1 MARRPRSEAEPNGEA
16 VARAARERSEQE
28 RETRGV
34 ATSRCTNLRI
44 LNGWVRLL
52 RALAAAL
59 LAGAAVVGI
68 GDPAGA
74 ASRVDSDRLWGD
86 DRYETAA
93 EIAEEYVAWAGPI
106 NTVIVA
112 SGETFADAL
121 AVTPL
126 ARVRNAP
133 ILLSPPDAL
142 HPATRRFI
150 ERHRVSD
157 IIIAGDTD
165 AVSVEVE
172 GALAGLIGS
181 RPQRLE
187 GSDRY
192 RTVVNI
198 AREISAGQIGSF
210 CGDGRRTALLATGE
224 KFADAL
230 ALSPLA
236 FAGPHP
242 VLLTSPDRL
251 PATVEDFLTD
261 YTIEQVLIAGG
272 PAAIA
277 DSVEAELSAL
287 GIRIQRLWGQDR
299 FETAAE
305 IAEALAD
312 RCFESDEFGLAD
324 GRKFPD
330 ALVGGALLGL
340 RRAPLL
346 LSEPALPDAT
356 RRFLAGPVPDA
367 GTVQLTIFGGP
378 AAVTDSAAAA
388 ATDALRGLDRE
399 CDPRADTPGVP
410 RDVTV
415 QPLDGGLEIR
425 WTTPARVGDSDPSGY
440 RIRYRPVGGQWIT
453 MRDVSSPA
461 TISGLQ
467 NTALYEVQ
475 VRADGSGYEVWSPS
489 SYATPSDAEG
499 VAAPSAPGDTSR
511 SLRAT
516 AVSLAAGQQADT
528 AAPDCPPEPASA

>member
-1 MARRPRSEAEPNGEA
+1 MLL
-16 VARAARERSEQE
+16 AA
-28 RETRGV
+28 TAIV
-34 ATSRCTNLRI
+34 ATGN
-44 LNGWVRLL
+44 
-52 RALAAAL
+52 A
-59 LAGAAVVGI
+59 
-68 GDPAGA
+68 AGA
-74 ASRVDSDRLWGD
+74 ASRVDSDRLWGA

-93 EIAEEYVAWAGPI
+93 EIAEEYAAAAGPI
-106 NTVIVA
+106 DTAIVA
-112 SGETFADAL
+112 SGESFADAL
-121 AVTPL
+121 AATPL

-133 ILLSPPDAL
+133 ILLSPPDEL
-142 HPATRRFI
+142 HPATRSFI
-150 ERHRVSD
+150 QRHGIDD
-157 IIIAGDTD
+157 IIIAGGTT
-165 AVSVEVE
+165 AVSDDVED
-172 GALAGLIGS
+172 ALAALISG
-181 RPQRLE
+181 RLDRLE

-198 AREISAGQIGSF
+198 AREIEVREIGDY

-236 FAGPHP
+236 FSGPHP
-242 VLLTSPDRL
+242 VLLTEPDRL
-251 PATVEDFLTD
+251 PTAVKNFTAD
-261 YTIEQVLIAGG
+261 YAIEQVLIAGG
-272 PAAIA
+272 PAAVA
-277 DSVEAELSAL
+277 PSVETELTAA
-287 GIRIQRLWGQDR
+287 GIRVQRLWGQDR

-312 RCFESDEFGLAD
+312 RCFGSDEFGLAD

-367 GTVQLTIFGGP
+367 GTVRLTIFGGP
-378 AAVTDSAAAA
+378 AAVSDAAAAA

-399 CDPRADTPGVP
+399 CDPRADAPGVP

-415 QPLDGGLEIR
+415 QPLNGALEVG
-425 WTTPARVGDSDPSGY
+425 WEAPTTVGSSGPSGY

-453 MRDVSSPA
+453 MRDVNSPA

-489 SYATPSDAEG
+489 SYATPSDAVG
-499 VAAPSAPGDTSR
+499 VAAPSAPGGTSR

-516 AVSLAAGQQADT
+516 AVSLAAGQQAN
-528 AAPDCPPEPASA
+528 AVAPDCPPGPASA

>member
-1 MARRPRSEAEPNGEA
+1 MERRPRFVRPRPQRA
-16 VARAARERSEQE
+16 VAA
-28 RETRGV
+28 V
-34 ATSRCTNLRI
+34 
-44 LNGWVRLL
+44 
-52 RALAAAL
+52 L
-59 LAGAAVVGI
+59 LAVTAITGVGGA
-68 GDPAGA
+68 AGA
-74 ASRVDSDRLWGD
+74 ASRVDSDRLWGA

-93 EIAEEYVAWAGPI
+93 EIAEEYAAAAGPI
-106 NTVIVA
+106 DTAIVA
-112 SGETFADAL
+112 SGEQFADAL
-121 AVTPL
+121 AATPL
-126 ARVRNAP
+126 ARVHNAP
-133 ILLSPPDAL
+133 ILLSPPDEL
-142 HPATRRFI
+142 HPATRSFI
-150 ERHRVSD
+150 QRHRIDD
-157 IIIAGDTD
+157 IIIAGGTTSISDD
-165 AVSVEVE
+165 VED
-172 GALAGLIGS
+172 ALAALISG
-181 RPQRLE
+181 RPERLE

-198 AREISAGQIGSF
+198 AREIEVREIGDY

-236 FAGPHP
+236 FSGPHP
-242 VLLTSPDRL
+242 VLLTEPDRL
-251 PATVEDFLTD
+251 PTAVKNFTADHA
-261 YTIEQVLIAGG
+261 IRQVLIAGG
-272 PAAIA
+272 PAAVA
-277 DSVEAELSAL
+277 PSVETELTAA
-287 GIRIQRLWGQDR
+287 GIRVQRLWGQDR

-312 RCFESDEFGLAD
+312 RCFGSDEFGLAD

-346 LSEPALPDAT
+346 LTEPVLPDAT

-378 AAVTDSAAAA
+378 AAVSDSAAAA

-399 CDPRADTPGVP
+399 CDPRADAPGVP

-415 QPLDGGLEIR
+415 WSRNGALEVR
-425 WTTPARVGDSDPSGY
+425 WEAPAAVGSSGPSGY

-453 MRDVSSPA
+453 MRDVNSPA

-489 SYATPSDAEG
+489 SYATPSDAAG
-499 VAAPSAPGDTSR
+499 VAAPSAPGSTSR
-511 SLRAT
+511 SLRAA
-516 AVSLAAGQQADT
+516 AVSLAAGQQANT
-528 AAPDCPPEPASA
+528 AARDCPPGPASA

>member
-1 MARRPRSEAEPNGEA
+1 M
-16 VARAARERSEQE
+16 
-28 RETRGV
+28 
-34 ATSRCTNLRI
+34 
-44 LNGWVRLL
+44 
-52 RALAAAL
+52 
-59 LAGAAVVGI
+59 
-68 GDPAGA
+68 
-74 ASRVDSDRLWGD
+74 DRLWGA

-93 EIAEEYVAWAGPI
+93 EIAEEYAAAAGPI
-106 NTVIVA
+106 DTVIVA

-121 AVTPL
+121 AATPL

-133 ILLSPPDAL
+133 ILLSPPDVL
-142 HPATRRFI
+142 HPATRGFI
-150 ERHRVSD
+150 ERHRVAD
-157 IIIAGDTD
+157 IIIAGGTS
-165 AVSVEVE
+165 AVSLGVEDV
-172 GALAGLIGS
+172 LAGLISG
-181 RPQRLE
+181 RPERLE

-198 AREISAGQIGSF
+198 AREVDAGEIGEY

-236 FAGPHP
+236 FSGPHP
-242 VLLTSPDRL
+242 VLLTRPDRL
-251 PATVEDFLTD
+251 PAAVTDFVVD
-261 YTIEQVLIAGG
+261 YAIEQVLIAGG

-277 DSVEAELSAL
+277 TSVETELSAL
-287 GIRIQRLWGQDR
+287 GIGVQRLWGQDR

-312 RCFESDEFGLAD
+312 RCFGSDEFGLAD

-378 AAVTDSAAAA
+378 AAVSDSAGAA

-399 CDPRADTPGVP
+399 CDPRADAPGVP
-410 RDVTV
+410 RGLTV
-415 QPLDGGLEIR
+415 QPLNGALEIR
-425 WTTPARVGDSDPSGY
+425 WNAPATVRSSSPSGY
-440 RIRYRPVGGQWIT
+440 RIRYRPIGGHWIT
-453 MRDVSSPA
+453 RRDVSSPA
-461 TISGLQ
+461 TVSGLQ

-489 SYATPSDAEG
+489 SYATPSDAVG
-499 VAAPSAPGDTSR
+499 TAAAASWLPGNVGSATIMASLAQSSSAPD
-511 SLRAT
+511 
-516 AVSLAAGQQADT
+516 
-528 AAPDCPPEPASA
+528 PDCPPAV

>member
-1 MARRPRSEAEPNGEA
+1 MARRPHHGR
-16 VARAARERSEQE
+16 
-28 RETRGV
+28 
-34 ATSRCTNLRI
+34 
-44 LNGWVRLL
+44 VRPL
-52 RALAAAL
+52 RAVTALLLAATAI
-59 LAGAAVVGI
+59 VGV
-68 GDPAGA
+68 GNTAGA
-74 ASRVDSDRLWGD
+74 ASRVDSDRLWGA

-93 EIAEEYVAWAGPI
+93 KIAKEYADSAGPI
-106 NTVIVA
+106 DTAIVA
-112 SGETFADAL
+112 SGESFADAL
-121 AVTPL
+121 AATPL

-133 ILLSPPDAL
+133 ILLSPPDEL
-142 HPATRRFI
+142 HAATRSFI
-150 ERHRVSD
+150 QRHRIDNIV
-157 IIIAGDTD
+157 IAGGTAAISDD
-165 AVSVEVE
+165 VED
-172 GALAGLIGS
+172 ALAGLISG
-181 RPQRLE
+181 RPERLE

-198 AREISAGQIGSF
+198 AREIDADEIGGY

-236 FAGPHP
+236 YSGPNP
-242 VLLTSPDRL
+242 VLLSESDRL
-251 PATVEDFLTD
+251 PASVRNYLVD
-261 YTIEQVLIAGG
+261 YTIKQVVIAGG
-272 PAAIA
+272 TAAIA
-277 DSVEAELSAL
+277 DSVEAEISAL
-287 GIRIQRLWGQDR
+287 GITVERLWGRDR

-305 IAEALAD
+305 IAEELAD
-312 RCFESDEFGLAD
+312 RCYGSDEFGLAD
-324 GRKFPD
+324 GRNFPD

-378 AAVTDSAAAA
+378 AAVSDSAAAA
-388 ATDALRGLDRE
+388 AADALRGLDRE
-399 CDPRADTPGVP
+399 CDPRTDAPGVP

-415 QPLDGGLEIR
+415 QPRNGALEIR
-425 WTTPARVGDSDPSGY
+425 WKAPATVGSSDPSGY

-453 MRDVSSPA
+453 ERDVSSPA

-489 SYATPSDAEG
+489 SYATPSDAVG
-499 VAAPSAPGDTSR
+499 VAAPSAPGGTSR
-511 SLRAT
+511 GHRAI
-516 AVSLAAGQQADT
+516 AVSLAAGQQANT
-528 AAPDCPPEPASA
+528 AAPDCPPAPASA

>member
-1 MARRPRSEAEPNGEA
+1 MARRPHS
-16 VARAARERSEQE
+16 
-28 RETRGV
+28 
-34 ATSRCTNLRI
+34 
-44 LNGWVRLL
+44 GWVRPL

-59 LAGAAVVGI
+59 LAGTAVVGF
-68 GDPAGA
+68 GGPAGA
-74 ASRVDSDRLWGD
+74 ASRVDSDRLWGA

-93 EIAEEYVAWAGPI
+93 EIAEGYASAAGPI
-106 NTVIVA
+106 GTAIVA

-121 AVTPL
+121 AATPL

-133 ILLSPPDAL
+133 ILLSPPDEL

-172 GALAGLIGS
+172 GVLAGLIGS

-198 AREISAGQIGSF
+198 AREISASQIGSF

-251 PATVEDFLTD
+251 PSPVEDFLTD
-261 YTIEQVLIAGG
+261 YAISQVLIAGG
-272 PAAIA
+272 PAAVA

-287 GIRIQRLWGQDR
+287 GIRVQRLWGQDR

-305 IAEALAD
+305 IAGALAD
-312 RCFESDEFGLAD
+312 RCFGSDEFGLAD

-346 LSEPALPDAT
+346 LSEPVLPDAT

-378 AAVTDSAAAA
+378 AAVSDSAAAA

-415 QPLDGGLEIR
+415 QPLNGALEIR
-425 WTTPARVGDSDPSGY
+425 WKAPATVRNNDPSGY
-440 RIRYRPVGGQWIT
+440 RIRYRPAGGHWVT
-453 MRDVSSPA
+453 LRNVSSPA
-461 TISGLQ
+461 TVSGLQ

-489 SYATPSDAEG
+489 SYATPSDAAG
-499 VAAPSAPGDTSR
+499 AAASAAAGSR
-511 SLRAT
+511 GHTAS
-516 AVSLAAGQQADT
+516 AVSLAAAQPAN
-528 AAPDCPPEPASA
+528 AAGRDCPPRPAAA

>member
-1 MARRPRSEAEPNGEA
+1 M
-16 VARAARERSEQE
+16 ARAARERSEQE
-28 RETRGV
+28 RETRRA

-44 LNGWVRLL
+44 LDGWVRLL

-59 LAGAAVVGI
+59 LAGTAVVGF

-74 ASRVDSDRLWGD
+74 ASRVDSDRLWGA

-93 EIAEEYVAWAGPI
+93 EIAEEHASAAGPI
-106 NTVIVA
+106 DTAIVA

-121 AVTPL
+121 AATPL

-133 ILLSPPDAL
+133 ILLSPPDEL
-142 HPATRRFI
+142 HPAARRFI
-150 ERHRVSD
+150 ERHRVGD
-157 IIIAGDTD
+157 IIIAGGAE
-165 AVSVEVE
+165 AVSLEVE
-172 GALAGLIGS
+172 DALAGLIGS
-181 RPQRLE
+181 RPERLE

-192 RTVVNI
+192 ETVVNV
-198 AREISAGQIGSF
+198 AREIDASQIGGF

-242 VLLTSPDRL
+242 VLLTTPDRL
-251 PATVEDFLTD
+251 PAAVEDYLTD

-312 RCFESDEFGLAD
+312 RCFGSDEFGLAD

-330 ALVGGALLGL
+330 ALVGGALLGR

-415 QPLDGGLEIR
+415 QPLNGGLELR
-425 WTTPARVGDSDPSGY
+425 WTAPAKVSDSDPSGY

-467 NTALYEVQ
+467 NTALHEVQ

-489 SYATPSDAEG
+489 SYATPSDAVG
-499 VAAPSAPGDTSR
+499 VAAPSAPGGTSR

-516 AVSLAAGQQADT
+516 AVSLTAGQQANT

>member
-1 MARRPRSEAEPNGEA
+1 MARCPQYGWFRPL
-16 VARAARERSEQE
+16 RAA
-28 RETRGV
+28 
-34 ATSRCTNLRI
+34 AAML
-44 LNGWVRLL
+44 
-52 RALAAAL
+52 LAATAI
-59 LAGAAVVGI
+59 VGT
-68 GDPAGA
+68 GNAAGA
-74 ASRVDSDRLWGD
+74 ASRVDSDRLWGA

-93 EIAEEYVAWAGPI
+93 KIAEEYAAAAGPI
-106 NTVIVA
+106 DTAIVA
-112 SGETFADAL
+112 SGESFADAL
-121 AVTPL
+121 AATPL

-133 ILLSPPDAL
+133 ILLSPPDEL
-142 HPATRRFI
+142 HPATRSFI
-150 ERHRVSD
+150 QRHRIDD
-157 IIIAGDTD
+157 IIIAGGTTAISDD
-165 AVSVEVE
+165 VED
-172 GALAGLIGS
+172 ALAALISG
-181 RPQRLE
+181 RPERLE

-198 AREISAGQIGSF
+198 AREIEVREIGDY

-236 FAGPHP
+236 FSGPHP
-242 VLLTSPDRL
+242 VLLTEPDRL
-251 PATVEDFLTD
+251 PTAVKNFATD
-261 YTIEQVLIAGG
+261 YAIQQVLIAGG
-272 PAAIA
+272 PAAVA
-277 DSVEAELSAL
+277 PSVETELTAA
-287 GIRIQRLWGQDR
+287 GIRVQRLWGQDR

-312 RCFESDEFGLAD
+312 RCFGSDEFGLAD

-367 GTVQLTIFGGP
+367 GTVRLTIFGGP
-378 AAVTDSAAAA
+378 AAVSDSAAAA

-399 CDPRADTPGVP
+399 CDPRADASGAP

-415 QPLDGGLEIR
+415 QPLNGALEVR
-425 WTTPARVGDSDPSGY
+425 WGAPAAVGSSSPSGY
-440 RIRYRPVGGQWIT
+440 RIRYRPAGGQWIT

-489 SYATPSDAEG
+489 SYATPSDAVG
-499 VAAPSAPGDTSR
+499 VAAPSAPGGTSR

-516 AVSLAAGQQADT
+516 AVSLAAGQQANT